1 MSTIMALLCAAN
13 AGLAVKAAFDKQSI
27 ACSFS
32 VAAFVITGSAFLEML
47 K

>member
-13 AGLAVKAAFDKQSI
+13 AGFAVKAAFDKKSI
-27 ACSFS
+27 ACSIS
-32 VAAFVITGSAFLEML
+32 VAAFVLTGTAVLEML